1 MSGFQPF
8 DIQLV
13 AQRLRI
19 QAPDLG
25 HIAGVSEFAQVK
37 DLRGFRTPSAYVIQ
51 AVEQPG
57 THGPQGA
64 RAQAAQ
70 VRFGVAIAVGNYRP
84 ELGTAA
90 PDELR
95 RMVGHVRSAL
105 IGWLPPVPGAG
116 PITWAGGEVVD
127 FDAATLLFL
136 DSYSLTHVLQR

>member
-8 DIQLV
+8 DVLLV
-13 AQRLRI
+13 AQRLRA
-19 QAPDLG
+19 QAAGLG
-25 HIAGVSEFAQVK
+25 HVAGVSEFAQIK

-64 RAQAAQ
+64 RAQAAL
-70 VRFGVAIAVGNYRP
+70 VRFGVVIAVSNYRP
-84 ELGTAA
+84 ELDSTV

-95 RMVGHVRSAL
+95 RLVGQVRSAL

-116 PITWAGGEVVD
+116 PITWVGGEVVD